1 LTLDSIGSA
10 TAEPAHRCAQRGKL
24 RAVIM
29 QNASIETGAPRS
41 APPFPLRTSP
51 MISADLLQA
60 STTPPGISKT
70 FARNEEIFG
79 ETDSADYFYKVLT
92 GAVRTY
98 KVLVDGR
105 RQIGAFYL
113 PGEVFGLELGQ
124 QHSFSA
130 EAVVATKLALFKT
143 SSVVSLAASDMGVA
157 RELWILTAHEL
168 RSAQEHVLLLSKS
181 ATERVATFLLE
192 MTRGGPSDTEVEL
205 PMSRQDV
212 ADYLGLTIETVS
224 RMLTK
229 LEKASAIRLPS
240 SKRIVLS
247 NRAALKRLL
256 A

>member
-1 LTLDSIGSA
+1 
-10 TAEPAHRCAQRGKL
+10 
-24 RAVIM
+24 M
-29 QNASIETGAPRS
+29 QNARVDATANRS
-41 APPFPLRTSP
+41 APPSLLRTP
-51 MISADLLQA
+51 TTISADLLHG
-60 STTPPGISKT
+60 STSPAGIAKT

-130 EAVVATKLALFKT
+130 EAVVATKLTLFKT
-143 SSVVSLAASDMGVA
+143 SSIVSLAASEMGVA
-157 RELWILTAHEL
+157 RELWTLTAHEL
-168 RSAQEHVLLLSKS
+168 RRAQEHVLLLSKS
-181 ATERVATFLLE
+181 AAERVATFLLE

-224 RMLTK
+224 RMLTR